1 MKGKQKLLF
10 WGELPPTAFH
20 GISLSNERILSAL
33 SADFDI
39 SKVED
44 NASFCSRLSAL
55 FSFFVS
61 LIKLIRLSSRKVDI
75 YYMNAPMSYLGLWK
89 VYLSTLVVK
98 VLSSRVKVISHLHRG
113 DFLEFTKG
121 TRNKRLFVRFS
132 SQLDALLV
140 LSKSASDELVGSNL
154 IDKNKIKILHNTVT
168 VVSKKEVISSTSVNV
183 LNERYFYCLC
193 NYIPTKRI
201 HNLVEIVNQ
210 IPLASVNFNGT
221 SSGDDYMERLN
232 KLDDNS
238 ICRFDGVISGDDKDI
253 KLQHAK
259 ALILP
264 SLNEGMPLVILESL
278 AQGTPVICFDI
289 GYISDYIGEDYPGL
303 VTELSDKA
311 LKDKIIW
318 LNGLSNDDYL
328 LLRNLSFNVFWNQFD
343 PEIINSTTST
353 IFKQI
358 VTYQY

>member
-1 MKGKQKLLF
+1 MKNKKRLLF
-10 WGELPPTAFH
+10 WGELPPTFFH
-20 GISLSNERILSAL
+20 GISLSNQRILSAL
-33 SADFDI
+33 STDFDI
-39 SKVED
+39 YKVED
-44 NASFCSRLSAL
+44 NASFGGRLSAL

-61 LIKLIRLSSRKVDI
+61 LIKLTRLSSRKVDI

-89 VYLSTLVVK
+89 VYLSILVVK

-113 DFLEFTKG
+113 DFLDFIQS
-121 TRNKRLFVRFS
+121 TRKKRLFARFS
-132 SQLDALLV
+132 SQLDTLLV
-140 LSKSASDELVGSNL
+140 LSKSAAAELGESAL
-154 IDKNKIKILHNTVT
+154 IDKNKIKVLHNTVT
-168 VVSKKEVISSTSVNV
+168 VLSQKEIIFSASDNV
-183 LNERYFYCLC
+183 LNERDFYCLC

-210 IPLASVNFNGT
+210 IPLANVNFNGT

-232 KLDDNS
+232 KLDNNS
-238 ICRFDGVISGDDKDI
+238 ICRFHGVISGDDKNI

-289 GYISDYIGEDYPGL
+289 GYIRDYIGEDYPGL
-303 VTELSDKA
+303 VTELTDQA

-328 LLRNLSFNVFWNQFD
+328 LLRNLSFNVFWKQFD

-353 IFKQI
+353 IFKKL
-358 VTYQY
+358 